1 MMASADE
8 NTEGGKGSGTSG
20 NAGQVQLEM
29 AQRQARETLRDDHR
43 AFEVS
48 LRNSRG

>member
-1 MMASADE
+1 MVSADE
-8 NTEGGKGSGTSG
+8 NTEGGKVSGASG
-20 NAGQVQLEM
+20 NVGQVQLEM
-29 AQRQARETLRDDHR
+29 AQRLAREALRDDHR